1 MEPASKAVLTRAGLG
16 STVIRLLTAGVN
28 LVHEP
33 DTNAPA
39 LLEQLGALGIAGVR
53 VDADDQVVEANE
65 LFFQLT
71 GLPPQGASGHKL
83 NDVLESAAAE
93 HKSYGEGTVYRFA
106 TSRGERWLRPRW
118 GRGATE
124 GIATLTD
131 VTSEWSMLGKL
142 VSAID
147 VRDRL
152 MRDADIGMFR
162 YNPDDGT
169 FHFSEALIRRGEPLP
184 SYHISEIVRDL
195 HQDDIDKDAAVR
207 ERLSTEGGTATL
219 HLRRRKSDGTWR
231 HTLAQFTSGR
241 RLPSGKFEIFGLS
254 QNITELVDAR
264 DQASI
269 MNDRLE
275 IAMSAASAGV
285 YEIDLRSS
293 ERWTSPQ
300 YQALAGQEALTR
312 HAMTPF
318 GMYHDDDIPAVR
330 ESWERCLRSPG
341 VESIDARLYRPNN
354 GEQWVR
360 LFMRV
365 QRTEH
370 GVPTRAIGLML
381 DIQEQKAQE
390 LALIEAKQQAEA
402 ATIAKS
408 NFLASMSHEIRTPLN
423 GVLGMAQSLVS
434 DGLLTD
440 QREKV
445 DIILESGRTL
455 TALLND
461 VLDLSKIEAGKIE
474 IASTDGELAV
484 TLDRLRQLFL
494 SKAVERGLNID
505 LDIAPGLPH
514 LLHYDPV
521 RVRQCVGNL
530 LSNAIKFTENG
541 RVGVKVGSKETEPG
555 KWMITVAVADTGI
568 GMTPAVMQRLF
579 TTFTQ
584 ADATITRRFGGS
596 GLGLAITR
604 QLARLM
610 GGDVT
615 VESEPGSGS
624 TFTLTFTAEAVKKD
638 VASNRIDTTLP
649 IVGEDTLRR
658 LRGIRILLVDDNAV
672 NRQVVKLFTAQLSPK
687 FVEAV
692 NGQEALDCLHSD
704 AFDLVLLDVHM
715 PVMDGKEAIK
725 RIRASSEAW
734 RALPVIALTADAMS
748 GDRERYLAL
757 GMTDYVSKPL
767 DQRELTAK
775 IAAAM
780 SERPPVA
787 GIAA

>member
-1 MEPASKAVLTRAGLG
+1 
-16 STVIRLLTAGVN
+16 
-28 LVHEP
+28 
-33 DTNAPA
+33 
-39 LLEQLGALGIAGVR
+39 
-53 VDADDQVVEANE
+53 
-65 LFFQLT
+65 
-71 GLPPQGASGHKL
+71 
-83 NDVLESAAAE
+83 
-93 HKSYGEGTVYRFA
+93 
-106 TSRGERWLRPRW
+106 
-118 GRGATE
+118 
-124 GIATLTD
+124 
-131 VTSEWSMLGKL
+131 
-142 VSAID
+142 
-147 VRDRL
+147 
-152 MRDADIGMFR
+152 
-162 YNPDDGT
+162 
-169 FHFSEALIRRGEPLP
+169 
-184 SYHISEIVRDL
+184 
-195 HQDDIDKDAAVR
+195 
-207 ERLSTEGGTATL
+207 
-219 HLRRRKSDGTWR
+219 
-231 HTLAQFTSGR
+231 
-241 RLPSGKFEIFGLS
+241 
-254 QNITELVDAR
+254 
-264 DQASI
+264 
-269 MNDRLE
+269 
-275 IAMSAASAGV
+275 
-285 YEIDLRSS
+285 
-293 ERWTSPQ
+293 
-300 YQALAGQEALTR
+300 
-312 HAMTPF
+312 
-318 GMYHDDDIPAVR
+318 
-330 ESWERCLRSPG
+330 
-341 VESIDARLYRPNN
+341 
-354 GEQWVR
+354 
-360 LFMRV
+360 
-365 QRTEH
+365 
-370 GVPTRAIGLML
+370 
-381 DIQEQKAQE
+381 
-390 LALIEAKQQAEA
+390 
-402 ATIAKS
+402 
-408 NFLASMSHEIRTPLN
+408 MSHEIRTPLN

-505 LDIAPGLPH
+505 LDIAPGMPT

-541 RVGVKVGSKETEPG
+541 RVSVKVGSHETEPG
-555 KWMITVAVADTGI
+555 KWMITVAVSDTGI
-568 GMTPAVMQRLF
+568 GMTPAVTQRLF

-615 VESEPGSGS
+615 VDSVPGEGS
-624 TFTLTFTAEAVKKD
+624 TFTLTFKAEAVKSD
-638 VASNRIDTTLP
+638 VASKRVDTTLP
-649 IVGEDTLRR
+649 IVGEETLRR

-692 NGQEALDCLHSD
+692 NGQEALDRLHGET
-704 AFDLVLLDVHM
+704 FDLVLLDVHM

-725 RIRASSEAW
+725 RIRASTEAW
-734 RALPVIALTADAMS
+734 RSLPVIALTADAMS

-767 DQRELTAK
+767 DQRELTSK

-780 SERPPVA
+780 GDRPLVA

>member
-1 MEPASKAVLTRAGLG
+1 MVVQS
-16 STVIRLLTAGVN
+16 
-28 LVHEP
+28 
-33 DTNAPA
+33 DTDAA
-39 LLEQLGALGIAGVR
+39 AWLEQLGALGIAGVR
-53 VDADDQVVEANE
+53 VDADDEVAAVNDA
-65 LFFQLT
+65 FFHLT
-71 GLPPQGASGHKL
+71 GLAADQLAGRKL
-83 NDVLESAAAE
+83 SDVLESGAAD
-93 HKSYGEGTVYRFA
+93 HKSYGDGVVYRFVNPK
-106 TSRGERWLRPRW
+106 GERWLKPRW
-118 GRGATE
+118 GRGAAE
-124 GIATLTD
+124 GMVTLTD
-131 VTSEWSMLGKL
+131 VTAEWSMLGKL
-142 VSAID
+142 VAAID

-152 MRDADIGMFR
+152 MRDADIGVFR
-162 YNPDDGT
+162 FNPDEGT
-169 FHFSEALIRRGEPLP
+169 FHFSEALVRRGEPLP
-184 SYHISEIVRDL
+184 SYHVDEVVKDL
-195 HQDDIDKDAAVR
+195 HPDDVEKDAAVR

-219 HLRRRKSDGTWR
+219 HIRRRKPDGTWR

-264 DQASI
+264 DQAAV
-269 MNDRLE
+269 MHDRLE

-300 YQALAGQEALTR
+300 YQALAGAEALTR
-312 HAMTPF
+312 HAMMPF
-318 GMYHDDDIPAVR
+318 GMYHDDDIPPVR
-330 ESWERCLRSPG
+330 ESWERCLRSRG
-341 VESIDARLYRPNN
+341 VESIDARLYRPNG

-365 QRTEH
+365 QRNEQ
-370 GVPTRAIGLML
+370 GVPVRAVGLML
-381 DIQEQKAQE
+381 DIQQQKAQE
-390 LALIEAKQQAEA
+390 LALIEAKKQAEA

-434 DGLLTD
+434 DGLLAD

-474 IASTDGELAV
+474 ISTADGELGVA
-484 TLDRLRQLFL
+484 LDRLRQLFL

-505 LDIAPGLPH
+505 LDIAPGLPR
-514 LLHYDPV
+514 LLNYDPV

-530 LSNAIKFTENG
+530 LSNAIKFTERG
-541 RVGVKVGSKETEPG
+541 KVSVKVGSHEVEPG
-555 KWMITVAVADTGI
+555 RWMITIAVTDTGI
-568 GMTPAVMQRLF
+568 GMTRGVMDKLF
-579 TTFTQ
+579 STFTQ
-584 ADATITRRFGGS
+584 ADATISRRFGGS

-610 GGDVT
+610 GGDVV
-615 VESEPGSGS
+615 VESEPGRGS
-624 TFTLTFTAEAVKKD
+624 TFTLTFKADAAND
-638 VASNRIDTTLP
+638 AAIARSNEPAFPVVSDAGLA
-649 IVGEDTLRR
+649 R
-658 LRGIRILLVDDNAV
+658 LRGIKILLVDDNAV
-672 NRQVVKLFTAQLSPK
+672 NRQVVKLFTAPLAPK

-692 NGQEALDCLHSD
+692 NGQEALDRLRD
-704 AFDLVLLDVHM
+704 EAFDIVLLDVHM

-725 RIRASSEAW
+725 RMRASPESW
-734 RALPVIALTADAMS
+734 SKLPVIALTADAMS

-767 DQRELTAK
+767 DQRELTSK

-780 SERPPVA
+780 DDRRLLIEK
-787 GIAA
+787 AA

>member
-1 MEPASKAVLTRAGLG
+1 MFEQS
-16 STVIRLLTAGVN
+16 
-28 LVHEP
+28 
-33 DTNAPA
+33 DTDAA
-39 LLEQLGALGIAGVR
+39 AWLEQLGALGIAGVR
-53 VDADDQVVEANE
+53 VDADDEVSAVNDA
-65 LFFQLT
+65 FFHLT
-71 GLPPQGASGHKL
+71 GLAADQLSGRKL
-83 NDVLESAAAE
+83 SDVLESGAAE
-93 HKSYGEGTVYRFA
+93 HKSYGDGVVYRFVHPK
-106 TSRGERWLRPRW
+106 GERWLKPRW
-118 GRGATE
+118 GRGVAE
-124 GIATLTD
+124 GMVTLTD
-131 VTSEWSMLGKL
+131 VTAEWSMLGKL
-142 VSAID
+142 VAAID

-152 MRDADIGMFR
+152 MRDADIGVFR
-162 YNPDDGT
+162 FNPDEGT
-169 FHFSEALIRRGEPLP
+169 FHFSEALVRRGEPLP
-184 SYHISEIVRDL
+184 SYHVDEIVKDL
-195 HQDDIDKDAAVR
+195 HPDDVEKDAAVR

-219 HLRRRKSDGTWR
+219 HIRRRKPDGTWR

-264 DQASI
+264 DQAAV
-269 MNDRLE
+269 MHDRLE

-300 YQALAGQEALTR
+300 YQALAGAEALTR
-312 HAMTPF
+312 HAMMPF
-318 GMYHDDDIPAVR
+318 GMYHDDDIPPVR
-330 ESWERCLRSPG
+330 ESWERCLRSRG
-341 VESIDARLYRPNN
+341 VESIDARLYRPNG

-365 QRTEH
+365 QRNEH
-370 GVPTRAIGLML
+370 GVPVRAVGLML
-381 DIQEQKAQE
+381 DIQQQKQQE
-390 LALIEAKQQAEA
+390 LALIEAKKQAEA

-423 GVLGMAQSLVS
+423 GVLGMAQSLVN

-474 IASTDGELAV
+474 ISAADGELGVA
-484 TLDRLRQLFL
+484 LDRLRQLFL

-505 LDIAPGLPH
+505 LDIEPGLPR
-514 LLHYDPV
+514 LLNYDPV

-530 LSNAIKFTENG
+530 LSNAIKFTERG
-541 RVGVKVGSKETEPG
+541 KVSVRVGSHEVEPG
-555 KWMITVAVADTGI
+555 RWMITIAVTDTGI
-568 GMTPAVMQRLF
+568 GMTRGVIDKLF
-579 TTFTQ
+579 STFTQ
-584 ADATITRRFGGS
+584 ADATISRRFGGS

-610 GGDVT
+610 GGDVV
-615 VESEPGSGS
+615 VESEPGRGS
-624 TFTLTFTAEAVKKD
+624 TFTLTFQAEAANDDAIARSSEPSFPAVSETD
-638 VASNRIDTTLP
+638 LM
-649 IVGEDTLRR
+649 R
-658 LRGIRILLVDDNAV
+658 LRGIKILLVDDNAV
-672 NRQVVKLFTAQLSPK
+672 NRQVVKLFTAPLAPK

-692 NGQEALDCLHSD
+692 NGQEALDRLRD
-704 AFDLVLLDVHM
+704 EAFDIVLLDVHM

-725 RIRASSEAW
+725 RMRASPEAW
-734 RALPVIALTADAMS
+734 SKLPVIALTADAMS

-767 DQRELTAK
+767 DQRELTHK

-780 SERPPVA
+780 NDRRLLIEK
-787 GIAA
+787 AA

>member
-1 MEPASKAVLTRAGLG
+1 MVVQS
-16 STVIRLLTAGVN
+16 
-28 LVHEP
+28 
-33 DTNAPA
+33 DTDAA
-39 LLEQLGALGIAGVR
+39 AWLEQLGALGIAGVR
-53 VDADDQVVEANE
+53 VDADDEVAAVNDA
-65 LFFQLT
+65 FFQLT
-71 GLPPQGASGHKL
+71 GLAADQLTGRKL
-83 NDVLESAAAE
+83 SDVLESGAAE
-93 HKSYGEGTVYRFA
+93 HKSYGDGVVYRFVNGK
-106 TSRGERWLRPRW
+106 TERWLKPRW
-118 GRGATE
+118 GRGVAE
-124 GIATLTD
+124 GMVTLAD
-131 VTSEWSMLGKL
+131 VTAEWSMLGKL
-142 VSAID
+142 VAAID

-152 MRDADIGMFR
+152 MRDADIGVFR
-162 YNPDDGT
+162 FNPDEGT
-169 FHFSEALIRRGEPLP
+169 FHFSEALVRRGEPLP
-184 SYHISEIVRDL
+184 SYHVEEVVKDL
-195 HQDDIDKDAAVR
+195 HPDDIEKDAAVR

-219 HLRRRKSDGTWR
+219 HLRRRKPDGTWR

-264 DQASI
+264 DQAAV
-269 MNDRLE
+269 MHDRLE

-300 YQALAGQEALTR
+300 YQALAGAEALTR
-312 HAMTPF
+312 HAMMPF
-318 GMYHDDDIPAVR
+318 GMYHDDDIPPVR
-330 ESWERCLRSPG
+330 ESWERCLRSRG
-341 VESIDARLYRPNN
+341 VESIDARLYRPNG

-365 QRTEH
+365 QRNEQ
-370 GVPTRAIGLML
+370 GVPVRAVGLML
-381 DIQEQKAQE
+381 DIQQQKAQE
-390 LALIEAKQQAEA
+390 LALIEAKKQAEA

-423 GVLGMAQSLVS
+423 GVLGMAQSLVN

-474 IASTDGELAV
+474 ISTADGELAV
-484 TLDRLRQLFL
+484 ALDRLRQLFL

-505 LDIAPGLPH
+505 LDIAPGLPR
-514 LLHYDPV
+514 LLNYDPV

-530 LSNAIKFTENG
+530 LSNAIKFTERG
-541 RVGVKVGSKETEPG
+541 KVSVKVGSQEVEPG
-555 KWMITVAVADTGI
+555 RWMITIAVTDTGI
-568 GMTPAVMQRLF
+568 GMTRGVMDKLF
-579 TTFTQ
+579 STFTQ
-584 ADATITRRFGGS
+584 ADATISRRFGGS

-610 GGDVT
+610 GGDVV
-615 VESEPGSGS
+615 VESEPGRGS
-624 TFTLTFTAEAVKKD
+624 TFTLTFKADAANDAAIARSNEPVIPAVSEAD
-638 VASNRIDTTLP
+638 LA
-649 IVGEDTLRR
+649 R
-658 LRGIRILLVDDNAV
+658 LRGIKILLVDDNAV
-672 NRQVVKLFTAQLSPK
+672 NRQVVKLFTAPLAPK

-692 NGQEALDCLHSD
+692 NGQEALDRLRD
-704 AFDLVLLDVHM
+704 EPFDIVLLDVHM

-725 RIRASSEAW
+725 RMRASPEAW
-734 RALPVIALTADAMS
+734 SRLPVIALTADAMS

-767 DQRELTAK
+767 DQRELTHK

-780 SERPPVA
+780 DDRRLLIEK
-787 GIAA
+787 AA

>member
-1 MEPASKAVLTRAGLG
+1 MLHQSD
-16 STVIRLLTAGVN
+16 
-28 LVHEP
+28 P
-33 DTNAPA
+33 DAFDM
-39 LLEQLGALGIAGVR
+39 LEQLTALGIAGVR
-53 VDADDQVVEANE
+53 VDADDEVVAANE

-71 GLPPQGASGHKL
+71 GLPAEGVAGQKLTDLLEERSVENNDYGNGA
-83 NDVLESAAAE
+83 VF
-93 HKSYGEGTVYRFA
+93 RF
-106 TSRGERWLRPRW
+106 TTPKGDRWVRPRR
-118 GRGATE
+118 GRGVADGLT
-124 GIATLTD
+124 TLDD
-131 VTSEWSMLGKL
+131 VTSEWSILGKL
-142 VSAID
+142 VSAVD

-152 MRDADIGMFR
+152 MRDADIGVFR
-162 YNPDDGT
+162 YNPDDQT
-169 FHFSEALIRRGEPLP
+169 FQFSEALVRRGETLEV
-184 SYHISEIVRDL
+184 YHLSDVVKDL
-195 HQDDIDKDAAVR
+195 HQEDIDKDAQVR
-207 ERLSTEGGTATL
+207 ERLSMEGGTATL

-241 RLPSGKFEIFGLS
+241 RLASGKFEIFGLS
-254 QNITELVDAR
+254 QNITELVEAR
-264 DQASI
+264 DQAAV
-269 MNDRLE
+269 MHDRLE
-275 IAMSAASAGV
+275 IAMSAAGAGV

-300 YQALAGQEALTR
+300 YQALAGQEALAR
-312 HAMTPF
+312 HAMMPF
-318 GMYHDDDIPAVR
+318 GMYHDDDIPPVR
-330 ESWERCLRSPG
+330 ESWERSLRSRG
-341 VESIDARLYRPNN
+341 VESIDTRLYRPNG

-360 LFMRV
+360 MFMRV
-365 QRTEH
+365 QRNEH
-370 GVPTRAIGLML
+370 GVPSRAVGLML
-381 DIQEQKAQE
+381 DIQQQKAQE
-390 LALIEAKQQAEA
+390 LALIEAKKQAEA

-474 IASTDGELAV
+474 ISSTDGELAV

-505 LDIAPGLPH
+505 LDIAPGMPT

-530 LSNAIKFTENG
+530 FSNAIKFTERG
-541 RVGVKVGSKETEPG
+541 KVIVKVGSEEVEPG
-555 KWMITVAVADTGI
+555 KWRISIAVTDTGI
-568 GMTPAVMQRLF
+568 GMTPAVVQRLF
-579 TTFTQ
+579 STFTQ

-615 VESEPGSGS
+615 VDSTPGEGS
-624 TFTLTFTAEAVKKD
+624 TFTLTFMADAVMQGTAARPSEP
-638 VASNRIDTTLP
+638 ASPSVSDTQLKS
-649 IVGEDTLRR
+649 

-672 NRQVVKLFTAQLSPK
+672 NRQVVKLFTAQLNPT

-692 NGQEALDCLHSD
+692 NGQEALDRLHEHK
-704 AFDLVLLDVHM
+704 FDLVLLDVHM

-725 RIRASSEAW
+725 RLRASSHDW
-734 RALPVIALTADAMS
+734 RDLPVIALTADAMS

-767 DQRELTAK
+767 DQRELTHK

-780 SERPPVA
+780 GNRTLIASE
-787 GIAA
+787 AA

>member
-1 MEPASKAVLTRAGLG
+1 MQHQPG
-16 STVIRLLTAGVN
+16 SDPTV
-28 LVHEP
+28 
-33 DTNAPA
+33 
-39 LLEQLGALGIAGVR
+39 LLEQLAALGIAAVR
-53 VDADDQVVEANE
+53 LGDDDGIVAGND
-65 LFFQLT
+65 LFSQLT
-71 GLPPQGASGHKL
+71 GINADTILGQRL
-83 NDVLESAAAE
+83 NDVLETAAVDHQA
-93 HKSYGEGTVYRFA
+93 YGGETSVYRFV
-106 TSRGERWLRPRW
+106 TPRGERWLRPRLS
-118 GRGATE
+118 RGGCE
-124 GIATLTD
+124 GVITLAD

-142 VSAID
+142 VTAID

-169 FHFSEALIRRGEPLP
+169 FQFSEALVRRGDEMPG
-184 SYHISEIVRDL
+184 YHISEVVKDL
-195 HQDDIDKDAAVR
+195 HQDDVDKEAAAR
-207 ERLSTEGGTATL
+207 ERIAQEGGTATL

-241 RLPSGKFEIFGLS
+241 RLPSGRFEIFGLS

-264 DQASI
+264 DQAAV
-269 MNDRLE
+269 MHDRLE

-300 YQALAGQEALTR
+300 YQDLAGPEALTR
-312 HAMTPF
+312 HAMKPF

-330 ESWERCLRSPG
+330 DSWERCLRSRE
-341 VESIDARLYRPNN
+341 VESIDARLYRPNG

-360 LFMRV
+360 VFMRV
-365 QRTEH
+365 QRNEH
-370 GVPTRAIGLML
+370 EVPVRAVGLML
-381 DIQEQKAQE
+381 DIQQQKMQE
-390 LALIEAKQQAEA
+390 LALIEAKKQAEA

-423 GVLGMAQSLVS
+423 GVLGMAQSLVN
-434 DGLLTD
+434 DGLLAD

-474 IASTDGELAV
+474 IACTDGDLAV

-505 LDIAPGLPH
+505 LEIAPGMPAM
-514 LLHYDPV
+514 LHYDPV

-530 LSNAIKFTENG
+530 LSNAIKFTERG
-541 RVGVKVGSKETEPG
+541 KVKVTVSSSEVEPG
-555 KWMITVAVADTGI
+555 KWRISVAVKDTGI
-568 GMTPAVMQRLF
+568 GMTQSVMSRLF

-584 ADATITRRFGGS
+584 ADATISRRFGGS

-610 GGDVT
+610 GGDVV
-615 VESEPGSGS
+615 VESEPGGGS
-624 TFTLTFTAEAVKKD
+624 TFTLSFVAEAATQVESPKP
-638 VASNRIDTTLP
+638 AE
-649 IVGEDTLRR
+649 VGAPAVSDAQLRS
-658 LRGIRILLVDDNAV
+658 LRGLKILLVDDNAV
-672 NRQVVKLFTAQLSPK
+672 NRQVVKLFTAQLSPRY
-687 FVEAV
+687 VEAV
-692 NGQEALDCLHSD
+692 NGQEALDRLRD
-704 AFDLVLLDVHM
+704 EPFDIVLLDVHM

-725 RIRASSEAW
+725 RIRGSREAW
-734 RALPVIALTADAMS
+734 SELPVIALTADAMS

-767 DQRELTAK
+767 DQRELTHK
-775 IAAAM
+775 IALAM
-780 SERPPVA
+780 SGRTLLA
-787 GIAA
+787 NAA

>member
-1 MEPASKAVLTRAGLG
+1 MVVQS
-16 STVIRLLTAGVN
+16 
-28 LVHEP
+28 
-33 DTNAPA
+33 DTDAA
-39 LLEQLGALGIAGVR
+39 AWLEQLGALGIAGVR
-53 VDADDQVVEANE
+53 VDADDEVAAVNDA
-65 LFFQLT
+65 FFQLT
-71 GLPPQGASGHKL
+71 GLAADQLAGRKL
-83 NDVLESAAAE
+83 SDVLESGAAD
-93 HKSYGEGTVYRFA
+93 HKSYGDGVVYRFVNPK
-106 TSRGERWLRPRW
+106 GERWLKPRW
-118 GRGATE
+118 GRGVAE
-124 GIATLTD
+124 GMVTLTD
-131 VTSEWSMLGKL
+131 VTAEWSMLGKL
-142 VSAID
+142 VAAID

-152 MRDADIGMFR
+152 MRDADIGVFR
-162 YNPDDGT
+162 FNPDEGT
-169 FHFSEALIRRGEPLP
+169 FHFSEALVRRGEPLP
-184 SYHISEIVRDL
+184 SYHVDEVVKDL
-195 HQDDIDKDAAVR
+195 HPDDVEKDAAVR

-219 HLRRRKSDGTWR
+219 HIRRRKPDGTWR

-264 DQASI
+264 DQAAV
-269 MNDRLE
+269 MHDRLE

-300 YQALAGQEALTR
+300 YQALAGAEALTR
-312 HAMTPF
+312 HAMMPF
-318 GMYHDDDIPAVR
+318 GMYHDDDIPPVR
-330 ESWERCLRSPG
+330 ESWERCLRSRG
-341 VESIDARLYRPNN
+341 VESIDARLYRPNG

-365 QRTEH
+365 QRNEQ
-370 GVPTRAIGLML
+370 GVPVRAVGLML
-381 DIQEQKAQE
+381 DIQQQKAQE
-390 LALIEAKQQAEA
+390 LALIEAKKQAEA

-434 DGLLTD
+434 DGLLAD

-474 IASTDGELAV
+474 ISTADGELGVA
-484 TLDRLRQLFL
+484 LDRLRQLFL

-505 LDIAPGLPH
+505 LDIAPGLPR
-514 LLHYDPV
+514 LLNYDPV

-530 LSNAIKFTENG
+530 LSNAIKFTERG
-541 RVGVKVGSKETEPG
+541 KVSVKVGSHEVEPG
-555 KWMITVAVADTGI
+555 RWMITIAVTDTGI
-568 GMTPAVMQRLF
+568 GMTRGVMDKLF
-579 TTFTQ
+579 STFTQ
-584 ADATITRRFGGS
+584 ADATISRRFGGS

-610 GGDVT
+610 GGDVV
-615 VESEPGSGS
+615 VESEPGRGS
-624 TFTLTFTAEAVKKD
+624 TFTLTFKADAAND
-638 VASNRIDTTLP
+638 AAIARSNEPAFPVVSDAGLA
-649 IVGEDTLRR
+649 R
-658 LRGIRILLVDDNAV
+658 LRGIKILLVDDNAV
-672 NRQVVKLFTAQLSPK
+672 NRQVVKLFTAPLAPK

-692 NGQEALDCLHSD
+692 NGQEALDRLRD
-704 AFDLVLLDVHM
+704 EAFDIVLLDVHM

-725 RIRASSEAW
+725 RMRASPESW
-734 RALPVIALTADAMS
+734 SKLPVIALTADAMS

-767 DQRELTAK
+767 DQRELTSK

-780 SERPPVA
+780 DDRRLLIEK
-787 GIAA
+787 AA

>member
-1 MEPASKAVLTRAGLG
+1 
-16 STVIRLLTAGVN
+16 
-28 LVHEP
+28 LVVQS
-33 DTNAPA
+33 DTDAA
-39 LLEQLGALGIAGVR
+39 AWLEQLGALGIAGVR
-53 VDADDQVVEANE
+53 VDADDEVAAVNDA
-65 LFFQLT
+65 FFHLT
-71 GLPPQGASGHKL
+71 GLAADQLAGRKL
-83 NDVLESAAAE
+83 SDVLESGAAD
-93 HKSYGEGTVYRFA
+93 HKSYGDGVVYRFVNPK
-106 TSRGERWLRPRW
+106 GERWLKPRW
-118 GRGATE
+118 GRGAAE
-124 GIATLTD
+124 GMVTLTD
-131 VTSEWSMLGKL
+131 VTAEWSMLGKL
-142 VSAID
+142 VAAID

-152 MRDADIGMFR
+152 MRDADIGVFR
-162 YNPDDGT
+162 FNPDEGT
-169 FHFSEALIRRGEPLP
+169 FHFSEALVRRGEPLP
-184 SYHISEIVRDL
+184 SYHVDEVVKDL
-195 HQDDIDKDAAVR
+195 HPDDVEKDAAVR

-219 HLRRRKSDGTWR
+219 HIRRRKPDGTWR

-264 DQASI
+264 DQAAV
-269 MNDRLE
+269 MHDRLE

-300 YQALAGQEALTR
+300 YQALAGAEALTR
-312 HAMTPF
+312 HAMMPF
-318 GMYHDDDIPAVR
+318 GMYHDDDIPPVR
-330 ESWERCLRSPG
+330 ESWERCLRSRG
-341 VESIDARLYRPNN
+341 VESIDARLYRPNG

-365 QRTEH
+365 QRNEQ
-370 GVPTRAIGLML
+370 GVPVRAVGLML
-381 DIQEQKAQE
+381 DIQQQKAQE
-390 LALIEAKQQAEA
+390 LALIEAKKQAEA

-434 DGLLTD
+434 DGLLAD

-474 IASTDGELAV
+474 ISTADGELGVA
-484 TLDRLRQLFL
+484 LDRLRQLFL

-505 LDIAPGLPH
+505 LDIAPGLPR
-514 LLHYDPV
+514 LLNYDPV

-530 LSNAIKFTENG
+530 LSNAIKFTERG
-541 RVGVKVGSKETEPG
+541 KVSVKVGSHEVEPG
-555 KWMITVAVADTGI
+555 RWMITIAVTDTGI
-568 GMTPAVMQRLF
+568 GMTRGVMDKLF
-579 TTFTQ
+579 STFTQ
-584 ADATITRRFGGS
+584 ADATISRRFGGS

-610 GGDVT
+610 GGDVV
-615 VESEPGSGS
+615 VESEPGRGS
-624 TFTLTFTAEAVKKD
+624 TFTLTFKADAAND
-638 VASNRIDTTLP
+638 AAIARSNEPAFPVVSDAGLA
-649 IVGEDTLRR
+649 R
-658 LRGIRILLVDDNAV
+658 LRGIKILLVDDNAV
-672 NRQVVKLFTAQLSPK
+672 NRQVVKLFTAPLAPK

-692 NGQEALDCLHSD
+692 NGQEALDRLRD
-704 AFDLVLLDVHM
+704 EAFDIVLLDVHM

-725 RIRASSEAW
+725 RMRASPESW
-734 RALPVIALTADAMS
+734 SKLPVIALTADAMS

-767 DQRELTAK
+767 DQRELTSK

-780 SERPPVA
+780 DDRRLLIEK
-787 GIAA
+787 AA